1 MKTNVTGREPSPPPA
16 TYETEKISAAGFSFL
31 RSTVHL
37 PVAVYWIA
45 LRPRPHVA
53 VVSAPVGGSWSG
65 FFSSFSLFVSS
76 LMGGHATDFTYDR
89 VSVRVQGVDEHPA
102 YPVRIEG
109 ELEPDLSRWLWV
121 VKWLLAIPHYV
132 VLAFLWLTLLVLSVV
147 AFFAILVTGR
157 YPRGIFDFNVGV
169 LRWTWRVA
177 FYSYGALGTDRYPP
191 FTLDDVADYPAR
203 LDVEYPES
211 LSRGLVLVKWWLLAI
226 PHYIVVGIFLGGG
239 SYAAARVDDWFWS
252 VGFQTGLI
260 GILVVFA
267 GFALVFIGSYPRGIF
282 DLVVGLD
289 RWVARVGAYVL
300 LMRDE
305 YPPFRLD
312 QGGIGELSGPRAG
325 NAEHGSRANPRRAP
339 RQRHCRP
346 NRRSSSS
353 ASSRASS
360 RSRLLVGG
368 CALVAVDQTQRDD
381 DGFLMSP
388 SQEFASPTYAIV
400 SESADLDTD
409 GAEWALDTFLGTVR
423 DTKRQR
429 SRDQSSSAS
438 DRPAEVDRYLE
449 GVEHD
454 VVDRS
459 RLDRRSRV
467 PPRRRRRTRRSSTS
481 ALGAETTARR
491 SGSTRSAARASNRST
506 GSPRTAT
513 GASSS

>member
-1 MKTNVTGREPSPPPA
+1 MQ
-16 TYETEKISAAGFSFL
+16 
-31 RSTVHL
+31 
-37 PVAVYWIA
+37 
-45 LRPRPHVA
+45 
-53 VVSAPVGGSWSG
+53 
-65 FFSSFSLFVSS
+65 
-76 LMGGHATDFTYDR
+76 D
-89 VSVRVQGVDEHPA
+89 VDEHPA

-312 QGGIGELSGPRAG
+312 QGGVEESPA
-325 NAEHGSRANPRRAP
+325 ASQESRT
-339 RQRHCRP
+339 
-346 NRRSSSS
+346 RSSS
-353 ASSRASS
+353 RTLVQPPGS
-360 RSRLLVGG
+360 RSTVGRIVLVVVGILAGIIAFGLLAGG

-381 DGFLMSP
+381 DGFVMSP
-388 SQEFASPTYAIV
+388 TEDFASATYAIV
-400 SESADLDTD
+400 SESADLDTE

-423 DTKRQR
+423 IR
-429 SRDQSSSAS
+429 SES
-438 DRPAEVDRYLE
+438 DRAVFVGIAPAAEVDRYLE

-454 VVDRS
+454 VVTDFDGDPEYETRAGGAPAS
-459 RLDRRSRV
+459 PPGEETFWAESVVGPGEQTLDWDPEDGDWRV
-467 PPRRRRRTRRSSTS
+467 VVMNADGARGVSSDMSIGAELDTILWIGIGLLVAGGLL
-481 ALGAETTARR
+481 ALGAAAAITAGARR
-491 SGSTRSAARASNRST
+491 RG
-506 GSPRTAT
+506 
-513 GASSS
+513 